1 MSSNSKAY
9 NLDFSQDF
17 KVFIDTSFFSELR
30 DYKIHH
36 QKLNSDI
43 INLPGSNINIAKRT
57 ITLSNKSFDKTP
69 TVFGSLLNFNTIEE
83 FKRLD
88 KVKYIKEGVFDNNT
102 KFNFFNVIS
111 FADLKKYVLVYWVN
125 IPVLKVKNL
134 KFELEYLDSFDEHVP
149 EEYHSNNFIY
159 IKNGS
164 IFINNDL
171 IAQNGETILV
181 PNLIKTYLINEILDL
196 TKTSEYLLYAVSK
209 ESVTNCYRIVSK
221 LNDKVFDA
229 APFTKEDVL
238 VSGWEKNGENK
249 LIPKIINFSTLL
261 DPIELNKQNVSLN
274 LQLMKWRIKPDLK
287 LEHISQQKVL
297 IIGAGT
303 LGCYVSRCLLGWG
316 IYNIT
321 FIDNGTISHSNPV
334 RQSLYGFD
342 DIGKSKAQAASE
354 NLKKIYPLC
363 NSNYINMKIPM
374 VGHVDSIDEENYKT
388 LQTEIK
394 KCDVVFLLMD
404 SRESRWLPTLVAKAE
419 NKIVINAAIGFDSYV
434 VMKHGDLNE
443 DDYLGCYYCSDIVAP
458 LDSMSNQ
465 TLDQMCTVTR
475 PGCAMLASATAVELF
490 VTYIQDGKLPHNQ
503 IRANLNGFSSTSNS
517 VAAYKFCSACSK
529 NVVEAYKADDWSF
542 AEKALKNSKYLEDMC
557 GITQENLKAQQL
569 LEEMEHL
576 LI

>member
-9 NLDFSQDF
+9 NLNFSQDF

>member
-1 MSSNSKAY
+1 MSSISKAY

-57 ITLSNKSFDKTP
+57 ITLSNKSFDKTA

-569 LEEMEHL
+569 LEEMEDL

>member
-1 MSSNSKAY
+1 MSSNSKPY

-125 IPVLKVKNL
+125 IPVLKVRNL
-134 KFELEYLDSFDEHVP
+134 TFELEYLDSFDEHVP

-171 IAQNGETILV
+171 IAQNGETIVV

-321 FIDNGTISHSNPV
+321 FIDNGTVSHSNPV

-443 DDYLGCYYCSDIVAP
+443 DDHLGCYYCSDIVAP

-517 VAAYKFCSACSK
+517 VAAYKFCSACSN
-529 NVVEAYKADDWSF
+529 NVVEAYKADDWLF
-542 AEKALKNSKYLEDMC
+542 AEKALKNSKYLEDLC

-569 LEEMEHL
+569 LEEMEDL

>member
-69 TVFGSLLNFNTIEE
+69 TVFGNLLNFNTIEE

>member
-569 LEEMEHL
+569 LEEMEDL

>member
-1 MSSNSKAY
+1 
-9 NLDFSQDF
+9 
-17 KVFIDTSFFSELR
+17 
-30 DYKIHH
+30 
-36 QKLNSDI
+36 
-43 INLPGSNINIAKRT
+43 
-57 ITLSNKSFDKTP
+57 
-69 TVFGSLLNFNTIEE
+69 
-83 FKRLD
+83 
-88 KVKYIKEGVFDNNT
+88 
-102 KFNFFNVIS
+102 
-111 FADLKKYVLVYWVN
+111 
-125 IPVLKVKNL
+125 
-134 KFELEYLDSFDEHVP
+134 
-149 EEYHSNNFIY
+149 
-159 IKNGS
+159 
-164 IFINNDL
+164 
-171 IAQNGETILV
+171 
-181 PNLIKTYLINEILDL
+181 
-196 TKTSEYLLYAVSK
+196 
-209 ESVTNCYRIVSK
+209 
-221 LNDKVFDA
+221 
-229 APFTKEDVL
+229 
-238 VSGWEKNGENK
+238 
-249 LIPKIINFSTLL
+249 
-261 DPIELNKQNVSLN
+261 
-274 LQLMKWRIKPDLK
+274 MKWRIKPDLK

-569 LEEMEHL
+569 LEEMEDL

>member
-1 MSSNSKAY
+1 MSSISKAY

-569 LEEMEHL
+569 LEEMEDL

>member
-1 MSSNSKAY
+1 MSSISKAY

-69 TVFGSLLNFNTIEE
+69 TVFGNLLNFNTIEE

-517 VAAYKFCSACSK
+517 VAAYKFCSACSN

-542 AEKALKNSKYLEDMC
+542 AEKALKNSKYLEDLC

>member
-287 LEHISQQKVL
+287 LQHISQQKVL

>member
-69 TVFGSLLNFNTIEE
+69 TVFGNLLNFNTIEE

-102 KFNFFNVIS
+102 KLNFFNVIS